1 MSPKPSVLAM
11 PSCGV
16 PEAGVSVN
24 KLSPIGCRPA
34 LLMKRVRPI
43 WPTVVGVVDPGS
55 VTETWPCALMVR
67 PDEFCGMVM
76 VGCTGLPCAVTMR
89 PCASIWN
96 EPSRV

>member
-1 MSPKPSVLAM
+1 MSPNPSALAM

-16 PEAGVSVN
+16 PDAGVSVN
-24 KLSPIGCRPA
+24 RLSPFGCNPA

-43 WPTVVGVVDPGS
+43 WPTVVGVVEPGN
-55 VTETWPCALMVR
+55 VTVTCPCALMVR
-67 PDEFCGMVM
+67 PEEFCGIVM
-76 VGCTGLPCAVTMR
+76 VGCTGLPCAVTTR